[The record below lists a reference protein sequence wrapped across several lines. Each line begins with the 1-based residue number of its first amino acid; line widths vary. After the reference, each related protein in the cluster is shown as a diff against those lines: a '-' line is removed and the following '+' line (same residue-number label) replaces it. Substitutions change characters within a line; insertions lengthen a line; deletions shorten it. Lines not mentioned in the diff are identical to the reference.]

1 MGINILSMY
10 LKSMCTEAK
19 INMDGRRFTNHSG
32 KVTCA
37 TRLFQTGTFDEQT
50 IMSTELVTAAQLS
63 APTNGQ
69 AAVW

>member
-19 INMDGRRFTNHSG
+19 INMDGKRFTNYSG

-37 TRLFQTGTFDEQT
+37 TRLFQTGIFDEF
-50 IMSTELVTAAQLS
+50 TAEQLS